1 MDGIIDSLN
10 NRMDS
15 LSSELNSRLDRL
27 YEVVVRREE
36 HFQLGQKVQEL
47 EKGMNLIREKI
58 AA

>member
-1 MDGIIDSLN
+1 
-10 NRMDS
+10 MDS

-47 EKGMNLIREKI
+47 EKGMNLIRKKI